1 MSFVCCSFLCSPL
14 RLILMSVVFD
24 FNASL
29 NDVTP
34 ASPILLSIDLKRTK
48 KKRVVFLMDVICV
61 LLPLC
66 SQLRTSFVSAVF
78 DFSASPNDAAPLSL
92 MLLPVDSMRMEKS
105 GLVGAICVLFLL
117 SLHHRLSFVSVVF
130 DFNASL
136 NDVAPASPI
145 SFTVC

>member
-1 MSFVCCSFLCSPL
+1 M
-14 RLILMSVVFD
+14 
-24 FNASL
+24 
-29 NDVTP
+29 
-34 ASPILLSIDLKRTK
+34 
-48 KKRVVFLMDVICV
+48 

-117 SLHHRLSFVSVVF
+117 SLQLIWSSVSVVF
-130 DFNASL
+130 DFNAST
-136 NDVAPASPI
+136 NDVAPASSILFPVDLI
-145 SFTVC
+145 GMKREWIVDECHLCVASFVFTIQIDLSDCFV